1 MRQVRR
7 QRQGYRGTETDG
19 WRGLVVEGGGRTV
32 RTGGTRARGVNS
44 EEQRRGHGNAQS
56 EVENRFRREEMGAM
70 QEEERRVETP
80 GVAGGGGGGGVSGD
94 ARMSCRRTNTVL
106 WSVCW

>member
-1 MRQVRR
+1 MGGVIPSHGVVNVSAVNSERTEDGVVRTWKAGRERRMKGMRQVRK

-32 RTGGTRARGVNS
+32 RMGGTRARGVNS

-56 EVENRFRREEMGAM
+56 EVENRSRGEEMGAM
-70 QEEERRVETP
+70 QE
-80 GVAGGGGGGGVSGD
+80 
-94 ARMSCRRTNTVL
+94 
-106 WSVCW
+106 